1 MEVRVSKIFSLGVA
15 AAAAAALLA
24 TPAAAVTTITF
35 AQAFQALP
43 GTPVV
48 HTGGSGGATMTASA
62 PAIFNILDFGPV
74 GIYGI
79 TSMTISATSTAVI
92 ADTGPQ
98 FEQEGWAGTISFLD
112 GATNVLTVAFAGGI
126 LNVKKPVGGSQSAS
140 LIVAG
145 NCPGTLCYTSDV
157 LTGPALAVADLS
169 INNFALS
176 LSGLTAPYTAA
187 GGDFQASVT
196 GTFAGAVPEPAT
208 WAVLI
213 AGFGMIGF
221 AARRRRKG
229 MAIA

>member
-1 MEVRVSKIFSLGVA
+1 MEVRLTKIFTLGAA

-24 TPAAAVTTITF
+24 APATAVTTITF

-43 GTPVV
+43 GTPVI
-48 HTGGSGGATMTASA
+48 HTGGSGGATITASA
-62 PAIFNILDFGPV
+62 PALFNILDFGPL
-74 GIYGI
+74 GIYGV
-79 TSMTISATSTAVI
+79 TSMTINASSNAIIT
-92 ADTGPQ
+92 DTGIQ
-98 FEQEGWAGTISFLD
+98 FEQTGWAGTISFLD
-112 GATNVLTVAFAGGI
+112 GGTNVLTVTFSGGI
-126 LNVKKPVGGSQSAS
+126 LDVVKAGSNQSAS
-140 LIVAG
+140 LIVSG

-176 LSGLTAPYTAA
+176 LSGFTAPYTIA
-187 GGDFQASVT
+187 GGNFEAAVS

-221 AARRRRKG
+221 AARRRRT
-229 MAIA
+229 AASIA